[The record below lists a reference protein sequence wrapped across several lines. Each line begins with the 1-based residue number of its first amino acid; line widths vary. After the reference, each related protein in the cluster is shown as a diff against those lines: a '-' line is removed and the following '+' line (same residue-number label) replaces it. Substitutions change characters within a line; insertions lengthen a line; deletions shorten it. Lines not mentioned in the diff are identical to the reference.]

1 MKKLLAENMQRFGTK
16 NLTESDIQRL
26 NEVAAPE
33 ILQASMLNITPQ
45 DVQPFVDMYNAA
57 FKAAAQEQKKID
69 PEFPVADQYV
79 KLNVETKP
87 DPNGVIQNNYEIVPI
102 RGGADA
108 IRKINSKGITV
119 PFKASTYS
127 FTQYKDSKPDDP
139 DNVKITN
146 GTWHLSRRFN
156 NNGEFDQARY
166 NTFIKGNVRTALKR
180 KFANEPISQG
190 AQRVAA
196 LILATA
202 GAPYDHAFDAD
213 GNLKVRKAREVA
225 GRAGSAVLRTGK
237 AIQAAIDKMIDN
249 KYAQF
254 HQAVDS
260 IMPR

>member
-1 MKKLLAENMQRFGTK
+1 MQRFGTK

-57 FKAAAQEQKKID
+57 FKKVAQNHKQLD

-79 KLNVETKP
+79 KLNVETKT
-87 DPNGVIQNNYEIVPI
+87 DPNGREEIHYEIVPA

-108 IRKINSKGITV
+108 IRKIDSKGITV
-119 PFKASTYS
+119 PFRADTVG

-139 DNVKITN
+139 ETVKITN
-146 GTWHLSRRFN
+146 GTWHLSRQFN
-156 NNGEFDQARY
+156 KNGEFDQARY
-166 NTFIKGNVRTALKR
+166 NKFIKGNIRQSLKNR
-180 KFANEPISQG
+180 FANDFNSVG
-190 AQRVAA
+190 ARRVAA

-202 GAPYDHAFDAD
+202 GAPYEEAFNAD
-213 GNLKVRKAREVA
+213 GTLKVRKAREVA
-225 GRAGSAVLRTGK
+225 NRAGSAVYNTAK
-237 AIQAAIDKMIDN
+237 AIEAAIDKMIDN

-254 HQAVDS
+254 HQAVTS
-260 IMPR
+260 QIPK